1 MQQQTKVT
9 GVILA
14 GGRATRMNYQDKGL
28 MMFKGQPLISYAIKA
43 LTGITQ
49 HIIINA
55 NRNHDSY
62 SQFGY
67 EVISDQTDSFDGP
80 LAGVLTAMLHTDAE
94 ILLVIPCDSPFVSTQ
109 SLQKLLQSLLE
120 NKADVAVP
128 VSGDKLQPVFL
139 AARTALK
146 DSLQSYLACGQR
158 KMAIWLQQQNLV
170 KVEFTEH
177 DPLFINI
184 NTPEELVNPYCPNNQ
199 P

>member
-14 GGRATRMNYQDKGL
+14 GGRATRMNHQDKGL
-28 MMFKGQPLISYAIKA
+28 MMFKGQPLISYAINA

-80 LAGVLTAMLHTDAE
+80 LAGVLTAMLHTDAD
-94 ILLVIPCDSPFVSTQ
+94 ILLVIPCDSPYLSTQ

-128 VSGDKLQPVFL
+128 VSGEKLQPVFL
-139 AARTALK
+139 AARIDLK
-146 DSLQSYLACGQR
+146 DSLQNYLASGGR
-158 KMAIWLQQQNLV
+158 KMATWLQQQNLV
-170 KVEFTEH
+170 KVEFTSH

-184 NTPEELVNPYCPNNQ
+184 NTPEELVNPYYPNNQ